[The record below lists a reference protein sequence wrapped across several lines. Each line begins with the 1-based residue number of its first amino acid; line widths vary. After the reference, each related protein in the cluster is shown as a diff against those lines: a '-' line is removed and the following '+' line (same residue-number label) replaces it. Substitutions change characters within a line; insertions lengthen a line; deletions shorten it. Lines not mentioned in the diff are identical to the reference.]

1 MDENLLLAAI
11 GDDGE
16 LNSNIAQA
24 VVLLQESQSITADAL
39 NTANLL
45 NIDRNQRTTVDNFY
59 EDIDNFSSEIFQ
71 SHFRMERRTMDALT
85 EYIATKVQTDASIIP
100 LKNKVLLMVWLL
112 ANKSTYRE
120 AANLFGL
127 EKSSVSYV
135 FHEICK
141 LIAGLRYEFIKWPTR
156 DEYLETA
163 ARIKSRYHV
172 PNCVGFIDGCH
183 TEIKAPAN
191 NPTDFY
197 DRKETHSIILQ
208 AIVFGRNLDAS
219 SSQQAPENVE
229 TVPVQ
234 DDTSVL
240 RENIEGLSEESS
252 STSSEIVL
260 PAMIRSYPKAPPR
273 KMFRRCRQPGK
284 TKILTITPE
293 KENIHIGCP
302 TEIPTTSTSCEVMEH
317 TQVIGSTKMQKVD
330 HVKRTV
336 FKQSDNEQVIKNNQ
350 KEKENLEAR
359 EKKIRKKKVVK
370 VVHKK
375 ARRRKKVLND
385 DSSETECEDENI
397 SYADSSSDEDFE
409 KILRW
414 TVVGIVLFTN
424 RKKLWICVCVA
435 HAVGMYMRYV

>member
-1 MDENLLLAAI
+1 MTTKSFVKFLEHFAKYAHAS
-11 GDDGE
+11 E
-16 LNSNIAQA
+16 SNR
-24 VVLLQESQSITADAL
+24 VLLILDNHESHVSIDAISFAKSHWITLLTIPPHCSNKLQPLDIAVYSPFKNKYNSVMSNWMLSNTGKTVTIYNIPGFVKTVMSQTLSQDNILSGFKKAGIHPFNPDVFSDEDFLCCAVTDRDCPQRETTNNEPLRLESQ
-39 NTANLL
+39 
-45 NIDRNQRTTVDNFY
+45 
-59 EDIDNFSSEIFQ
+59 
-71 SHFRMERRTMDALT
+71 
-85 EYIATKVQTDASIIP
+85 
-100 LKNKVLLMVWLL
+100 
-112 ANKSTYRE
+112 
-120 AANLFGL
+120 
-127 EKSSVSYV
+127 
-135 FHEICK
+135 
-141 LIAGLRYEFIKWPTR
+141 
-156 DEYLETA
+156 
-163 ARIKSRYHV
+163 
-172 PNCVGFIDGCH
+172 
-183 TEIKAPAN
+183 
-191 NPTDFY
+191 
-197 DRKETHSIILQ
+197 
-208 AIVFGRNLDAS
+208 IVFGRNLDAS

-240 RENIEGLSEESS
+240 RENIEGLSGESS

-273 KMFRRCRQPGK
+273 KMFRRGRQPGK

-317 TQVIGSTKMQKVD
+317 TQVIDSTKMQKVD

-359 EKKIRKKKVVK
+359 ERKIRKKKVVK

-409 KILRW
+409 KNLEMDSRW
-414 TVVGIVLFTN
+414 YCFVCHSEEIMDMRLCGSCRRYVHE
-424 RKKLWICVCVA
+424 ICVGLTKNDTRVFIC
-435 HAVGMYMRYV
+435 HECDET